1 MDFALDWVHIQSGRA
16 LFRQE
21 DPADGTYIVL
31 SGRLRSVLVSSSA
44 AGGGGGGGGGE
55 ASAAAGRRLV
65 DEYAR

>member
-31 SGRLRSVLVSSSA
+31 SGRLRSVLVSSNTS
-44 AGGGGGGGGGE
+44 GPGGGGE